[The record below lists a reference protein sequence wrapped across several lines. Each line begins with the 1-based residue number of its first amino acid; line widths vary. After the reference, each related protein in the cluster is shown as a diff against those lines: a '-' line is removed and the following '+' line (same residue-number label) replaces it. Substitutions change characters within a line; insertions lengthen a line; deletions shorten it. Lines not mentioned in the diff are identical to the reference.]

1 MNISENKYEHLEKT
15 WHNWTK
21 VIILNTIELSE
32 KQRNIEN
39 VIFNISNTNT
49 SSNLYEKVKELKLI
63 AK

>member
-1 MNISENKYEHLEKT
+1 MNISENKYKRLEKT

-21 VIILNTIELSE
+21 DIILNTIELSE

-39 VIFNISNTNT
+39 VIFNISNTNI